1 MPNNRCNGIV
11 TNHFPGIS
19 MVEYHHDA
27 QVCIRPGSRD
37 LPLGTLVESEFQIQ
51 LGLCEHT
58 IVAIHEFAPESDEQQ
73 PKVTTFKGDE
83 PVSED
88 VIKRAAIPPK
98 IRVDLSTSPAF
109 VQVEA
114 RKSIET
120 ELDEDEPISG
130 NGPINP
136 FDSRFSASPN
146 RPPAPGPR
154 EKKESWFDSD
164 DPRG

>member
-27 QVCIRPGSRD
+27 QVCVRPGPRD
-37 LPLGTLVESEFQIQ
+37 LPLGTLIESEFQIQ
-51 LGLCEHT
+51 LDLCEHR
-58 IVAIHEFAPESDEQQ
+58 ILAVHAVHEFEPESDEQQ
-73 PKVTTFKGDE
+73 PKVTTFKDDE

-98 IRVDLSTSPAF
+98 IRVDLSTIPEATKARIAAMP
-109 VQVEA
+109 VE
-114 RKSIET
+114 
-120 ELDEDEPISG
+120 SG
-130 NGPINP
+130 PQG
-136 FDSRFSASPN
+136 
-146 RPPAPGPR
+146 
-154 EKKESWFDSD
+154 KKESWFDSG